1 MPTEFGDSI
10 IVSGDVTYSGDLQP
24 GLARAQ
30 IVQDNLANYAIP
42 FTEMRVHDAPQTVLP
57 GTAAGD
63 DLAIVGTSYGT
74 DTLAIQTSDS
84 KAASVTQ
91 YALFTWPLP
100 VEFTAAQSVRVKVK
114 AGMVTTVSDGT
125 AVVDVEAYLSNDEGA
140 VSGSDL
146 VSTAAAS
153 VNSLTAAENSFV
165 LDGSGLV
172 PGSVLN
178 IRVRAS
184 VVDSA
189 TATAVILRVGRVTC
203 QADVKG

>member
-1 MPTEFGDSI
+1 
-10 IVSGDVTYSGDLQP
+10 
-24 GLARAQ
+24 
-30 IVQDNLANYAIP
+30 
-42 FTEMRVHDAPQTVLP
+42 
-57 GTAAGD
+57 
-63 DLAIVGTSYGT
+63 
-74 DTLAIQTSDS
+74 
-84 KAASVTQ
+84 
-91 YALFTWPLP
+91 
-100 VEFTAAQSVRVKVK
+100 
-114 AGMVTTVSDGT
+114 MVTTVSDGT

-146 VSTAAAS
+146 VSSAAAS